1 MLDAANPIAIF
12 VRLCV
17 FFHLFTIMA
26 LIFANERALIFM
38 LIYGKQEIE
47 SNKITYALNLA
58 LLIPGLLLSVFYP
71 AIGELAG
78 YLASISGFLCIYAM
92 PSIVYMKQKHIEAN
106 NPKLGRI
113 LAENRFKVL
122 AIREGKGFQAPE
134 IVFDDED
141 QEKLDDL
148 GKLSVSSDL
157 RRKFKPLAVLLTFLI
172 IYGFLIITLQYIP
185 LTDKK

>member
-1 MLDAANPIAIF
+1 MLDSANPIAIF

-92 PSIVYMKQKHIEAN
+92 P
-106 NPKLGRI
+106 
-113 LAENRFKVL
+113 
-122 AIREGKGFQAPE
+122 
-134 IVFDDED
+134 
-141 QEKLDDL
+141 
-148 GKLSVSSDL
+148 
-157 RRKFKPLAVLLTFLI
+157 
-172 IYGFLIITLQYIP
+172 
-185 LTDKK
+185 